1 MSSLNTLLFSV
12 GIAIFMITI
21 YGAVMAGGNALR
33 RHQREDLADDV
44 EIIVNEDG
52 YEVMTSSSSH
62 RVDHASEHGR

>member
-33 RHQREDLADDV
+33 RNQREELADDV
-44 EIIVNEDG
+44 EMIVNEDG
-52 YEVMTSSSSH
+52 YEVMTSSSSN
-62 RVDHASEHGR
+62 RVDHAPDHDR